1 MEKKTLS
8 EYFQLIDKF
17 IDNNHF
23 EPAYHH
29 AAYLLTQFPK
39 SVALYQQLGRIL
51 LELKRFDDAADIYL
65 RRAAILPDDWLN
77 FFTLGIIFIGNDRPE
92 TAARYAA
99 YAFALEPK
107 IPDVRAL
114 NRRLKSY
121 LSAAFIEELKI
132 FNAGRSKLPDAGTRK
147 REKTFAPIRDSG
159 LKLLADYFRS
169 RRESDRFDDLQ
180 SANENVLRKLPYC
193 KKTLRTLLDTYAKY
207 NDLTRFQ
214 RCADRL
220 SELDPELVY
229 LPGENGTFIIEE
241 KTVRVSYF
249 EWTGFPNIRG
259 RSIWQQ
265 AQSRYLAIE
274 PDRVAACLDLVE
286 VPVDFVVRPSQPPAL
301 PEPENRRLFQQDSWK
316 SLGSTSVE
324 DDLFFQQ
331 DYFETQST
339 RLSTPEAVRRRDGQT
354 QNATS
359 APSEANPGK
368 ILEDAYDFLEKVV
381 TEGFTSEELNPIES
395 IFGDAAF
402 AEARNKHSKETGSP
416 TAQGAAEEI
425 RAEPSPCE
433 PPGTP
438 DTVKNSGG
446 TEDQTPRKTDTE
458 AICEIEAVAKSE
470 PESAAKDQTDGPNSA
485 VGGKP
490 ERTPDG
496 ASEATEDGRNP
507 ARDAWNAF
515 VQGRREEAIEKYRA
529 LIESGTETDKIRA
542 DLRTLSI
549 IFPEIDA
556 LSELAGRLEA
566 PL

>member
-17 IDNNHF
+17 IDNGHF

-51 LELKRFDDAADIYL
+51 LELKRFDDAADAYL

-77 FFTLGIIFIGNDRPE
+77 FFTLGIIFTGNNRPE
-92 TAARYAA
+92 SAARYAA

-107 IPDVRAL
+107 IPDVRAM
-114 NRRLKSY
+114 NQRLKSY
-121 LSAAFIEELKI
+121 LNAAFIEELKI

-193 KKTLRTLLDTYAKY
+193 KKTLRTLLDAYAKY

-301 PEPENRRLFQQDSWK
+301 PEAENRRLFQQDSWK

-331 DYFETQST
+331 DYFKTQSA
-339 RLSTPEAVRRRDGQT
+339 RLSTQEAIQRRNERT
-354 QNATS
+354 QSGTNAP
-359 APSEANPGK
+359 ANANPGK

-402 AEARNKHSKETGSP
+402 AETRGGETESP
-416 TAQGAAEEI
+416 TAQYAAEEI

-438 DTVKNSGG
+438 DAIGNGGG
-446 TEDQTPRKTDTE
+446 TDDEAQDKTDTE
-458 AICEIEAVAKSE
+458 TPCKIAATTKSE
-470 PESAAKDQTDGPNSA
+470 PKNADKGQTDGSNST
-485 VGGKP
+485 VSGEP
-490 ERTPDG
+490 ERTPNG

>member
-17 IDNNHF
+17 IDNGHF

-51 LELKRFDDAADIYL
+51 LELKRFDDAADAYL

-77 FFTLGIIFIGNDRPE
+77 FFTLGIIFTGNNRPE
-92 TAARYAA
+92 SAARYAA

-107 IPDVRAL
+107 IPDVRAM
-114 NRRLKSY
+114 NQRLKSY
-121 LSAAFIEELKI
+121 LNAAFIEELKI
-132 FNAGRSKLPDAGTRK
+132 FNAGRAKLTGAGIRK
-147 REKTFAPIRDSG
+147 GENPFAPIRDSG

-169 RRESDRFDDLQ
+169 RRESDHFDNLQ

-193 KKTLRTLLDTYAKY
+193 KKTLRTLLDAYAKY

-286 VPVDFVVRPSQPPAL
+286 IPIDFVVRPSQPAAR
-301 PEPENRRLFQQDSWK
+301 PEAENRRLFQQDSWK

-331 DYFETQST
+331 DYFKTQSA
-339 RLSTPEAVRRRDGQT
+339 RLSTQEAIQRRNERAQSGT
-354 QNATS
+354 NAP
-359 APSEANPGK
+359 ANANPGK

-402 AEARNKHSKETGSP
+402 AETRGGETESP
-416 TAQGAAEEI
+416 TAQYAAEEI

-438 DTVKNSGG
+438 DAIGNGG
-446 TEDQTPRKTDTE
+446 GPEDEAQDKTDTE
-458 AICEIEAVAKSE
+458 TPCKIAATTKSE
-470 PESAAKDQTDGPNSA
+470 PKNADKGQTDGSNST
-485 VGGKP
+485 VSGEP
-490 ERTPDG
+490 ERTPNG

-515 VQGRREEAIEKYRA
+515 VQGQREEAIEKYRA

>member
-17 IDNNHF
+17 IDNGHF

-51 LELKRFDDAADIYL
+51 LELKRFDDAADAYL

-77 FFTLGIIFIGNDRPE
+77 FFTLGIIFTGNNRPE
-92 TAARYAA
+92 SAARYAA

-107 IPDVRAL
+107 IPDVRAM
-114 NRRLKSY
+114 NQRLKSY
-121 LSAAFIEELKI
+121 LNAAFIEELKI
-132 FNAGRSKLPDAGTRK
+132 FNAGRAKLTGAGIRK
-147 REKTFAPIRDSG
+147 GENPFAPIRDSG

-169 RRESDRFDDLQ
+169 RRESDHFDNLQ

-193 KKTLRTLLDTYAKY
+193 KKTLRTLLDAYAKY

-286 VPVDFVVRPSQPPAL
+286 IPIDFVVRPSQPAAR
-301 PEPENRRLFQQDSWK
+301 PEAENRRLFQQDSWK

-331 DYFETQST
+331 DYFKTQSA
-339 RLSTPEAVRRRDGQT
+339 RLSTQEAIQRRNERAQSGT
-354 QNATS
+354 NAP
-359 APSEANPGK
+359 ANANPGK

-402 AEARNKHSKETGSP
+402 AETRGEETGSP
-416 TAQGAAEEI
+416 TAQDAAEEI

-438 DTVKNSGG
+438 DTIGNGGG
-446 TEDQTPRKTDTE
+446 TDAEAQDKTDTE
-458 AICEIEAVAKSE
+458 TPCKIEATTKSE
-470 PESAAKDQTDGPNSA
+470 PKNADKGQTDGSNST
-485 VGGKP
+485 VSGEP
-490 ERTPDG
+490 ERTPNG

-515 VQGRREEAIEKYRA
+515 VQGQREEAIEKYRA

>member
-17 IDNNHF
+17 IDNGHF

-51 LELKRFDDAADIYL
+51 LELKRFDDAADAYL

-77 FFTLGIIFIGNDRPE
+77 FFTLGIIFTGNNRPE
-92 TAARYAA
+92 SAARYAA

-107 IPDVRAL
+107 IPDVRAM
-114 NRRLKSY
+114 NQRLKSY
-121 LSAAFIEELKI
+121 LNAAFIEELKI
-132 FNAGRSKLPDAGTRK
+132 FNAGRAKLTGAGIRK
-147 REKTFAPIRDSG
+147 GENPFAPIRDSG

-169 RRESDRFDDLQ
+169 RRESDHFDNLQ

-193 KKTLRTLLDTYAKY
+193 KKTLRTLLDAYAKY

-286 VPVDFVVRPSQPPAL
+286 IPIDFVVRPSQPAAR
-301 PEPENRRLFQQDSWK
+301 PEAENRRLFQQDSWK

-331 DYFETQST
+331 DYFKTQSA
-339 RLSTPEAVRRRDGQT
+339 RLSTQEAIQRRNERAQSGT
-354 QNATS
+354 NAP
-359 APSEANPGK
+359 ANANPGK

-402 AEARNKHSKETGSP
+402 AETRGEEKESP
-416 TAQGAAEEI
+416 TAQYAAEEI

-438 DTVKNSGG
+438 DTIGNGG
-446 TEDQTPRKTDTE
+446 GPDAEAQDKTDTE
-458 AICEIEAVAKSE
+458 TPCKITAATKSE
-470 PESAAKDQTDGPNSA
+470 PKNADKGQTDGSNST
-485 VGGKP
+485 VSGEP
-490 ERTPDG
+490 ERTPNG

-515 VQGRREEAIEKYRA
+515 VQGQREEAIEKYRA

>member
-17 IDNNHF
+17 IDNGHF

-51 LELKRFDDAADIYL
+51 LELKRFDDAADAYL

-77 FFTLGIIFIGNDRPE
+77 FFTLGIIFTGNNRPE
-92 TAARYAA
+92 SAARYAA

-107 IPDVRAL
+107 IPDVRAM
-114 NRRLKSY
+114 NQRLKSY
-121 LSAAFIEELKI
+121 LNAAFIEELKI
-132 FNAGRSKLPDAGTRK
+132 FNAGRAKLTGAGIRK
-147 REKTFAPIRDSG
+147 GENPFAPIRDSG

-169 RRESDRFDDLQ
+169 RRESDHFDNLQ

-193 KKTLRTLLDTYAKY
+193 KKTLRTLLDAYAKY

-286 VPVDFVVRPSQPPAL
+286 IPIDFVVRPSQPAAR
-301 PEPENRRLFQQDSWK
+301 PEAENRRLFQQDSWK

-331 DYFETQST
+331 DYFKTQSA
-339 RLSTPEAVRRRDGQT
+339 RLSTQEAIQRRNERAQSGT
-354 QNATS
+354 NAP
-359 APSEANPGK
+359 ANANPGK

-402 AEARNKHSKETGSP
+402 AETRGGETESP
-416 TAQGAAEEI
+416 TAQYAAEEI

-438 DTVKNSGG
+438 DTIGNGG
-446 TEDQTPRKTDTE
+446 GPDAEAQDKTDTE
-458 AICEIEAVAKSE
+458 TPCKITAATKSE
-470 PESAAKDQTDGPNSA
+470 PKNADKGQTDGSNST
-485 VGGKP
+485 VSGEP
-490 ERTPDG
+490 ERTPNG

-515 VQGRREEAIEKYRA
+515 VQGQREEAIEKYRA

>member
-17 IDNNHF
+17 IDNGHF

-51 LELKRFDDAADIYL
+51 LELKRFDDAADAYL

-77 FFTLGIIFIGNDRPE
+77 FFTLGIIFTGNNRPE
-92 TAARYAA
+92 SAARYAA

-107 IPDVRAL
+107 IPDVRAM
-114 NRRLKSY
+114 NQRLKSY
-121 LSAAFIEELKI
+121 LNAAFIEELKI
-132 FNAGRSKLPDAGTRK
+132 FNAGRAKLTGAGIRK
-147 REKTFAPIRDSG
+147 GENPFAPIRDSG

-169 RRESDRFDDLQ
+169 RRESDHFDNLQ

-193 KKTLRTLLDTYAKY
+193 KKTLRTLLDAYAKY

-286 VPVDFVVRPSQPPAL
+286 IPIDFVVRPSQPTAR
-301 PEPENRRLFQQDSWK
+301 PEAENRRLFQQDSWK

-331 DYFETQST
+331 DYFKTQSA
-339 RLSTPEAVRRRDGQT
+339 RLSTQEAIQRRNERAQSGT
-354 QNATS
+354 NAP
-359 APSEANPGK
+359 ANANPGK

-402 AEARNKHSKETGSP
+402 AETRGEEKESP
-416 TAQGAAEEI
+416 TAQGAVEEI